1 MAAILATL
9 VSKQTLQASNAVAL
23 DRRRAVEFCGANRAC
38 DLLRRRRA
46 SWERS
51 HE

>member
-1 MAAILATL
+1 MAAILATQ
-9 VSKQTLQASNAVAL
+9 VSKQTLHASKEVVL
-23 DRRRAVEFCGANRAC
+23 DRLAVEFCGADRARA
-38 DLLRRRRA
+38 LLRRRRA